1 MYIMEIS
8 LEMNDW
14 ERKEPQTYIFEM
26 QFMGKGLLSKFVSEN
41 LLFFLSDD
49 NKWGLP
55 HPPK

>member
-41 LLFFLSDD
+41 LLFFF
-49 NKWGLP
+49 
-55 HPPK
+55 